1 MRARISTQINFISG
15 VINLEDESNESKK
28 AFYFLSLMLL
38 ISLVF
43 LSPDKV
49 LQAFSPTQVDNGIL
63 EKTQEITRII
73 RKLTSNLV

>member
-1 MRARISTQINFISG
+1 MRARISPHIRFISG
-15 VINLEDESNESKK
+15 VMNLEDGPNESKK
-28 AFYFLSLMLL
+28 AFYLLSLMLL
-38 ISLVF
+38 ISLIF